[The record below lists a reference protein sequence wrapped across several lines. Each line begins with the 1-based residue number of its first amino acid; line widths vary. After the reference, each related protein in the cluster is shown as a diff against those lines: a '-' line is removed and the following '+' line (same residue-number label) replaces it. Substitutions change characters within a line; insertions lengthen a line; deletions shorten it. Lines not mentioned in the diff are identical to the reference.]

1 MSTIRSLVPR
11 RVCGPPFTFRAVPRP
26 RHLHIDHAHDGSL
39 PARVNHLSGARPSDG
54 LSIPPTLAVV
64 PSLNDLAP
72 TRTDLTGEDVDW
84 LHLLLADW
92 QLLADLSFADLVLWL
107 PLRDRAGFVAAA
119 HVRPS
124 TGPTAHHHDM
134 VGTEVP
140 RGRRPQVDTAYDEQR
155 ICRERDPDWP
165 GDVPVREETIPVV
178 RAGRVVAVVSRHT
191 NLAAARTPEPA
202 RAHLPAH
209 RRRPGRDGRRR
220 AGSRSPAATSRWRW
234 HWPRGSATACSGWT
248 SAGVVTFASPN
259 ARVGLPAARPGPATW
274 WAPTSVTS
282 RPRSARRT
290 ARWTRRCRWSSA
302 AGRPGR
308 PRWRRAARRCGCG
321 SSRCCRTACA
331 PPRWCSAGDVT
342 EVRRRE
348 RDLIGKDATIREIH
362 HRVKN
367 NLQTVAA
374 LLRLQARRLPTAR
387 PPPGR
392 RCDEAERRIGSIAVV
407 HETLSQTG
415 SDAVDFDEVAD
426 RVVAL
431 TGGAG
436 HRGQRGPG
444 PPGGLVRPA
453 AAGGGDPAGAGAVE
467 LVQNAVEHG
476 LAGRD
481 GEVRG
486 VGDRGAGR
494 TGWWSTV
501 ADDGAGL
508 PAGFDLV
515 TGGRAGPADRPDPG
529 RGGAERDAHVEPG
542 APGTRVTLDLPTL
555 PPER

>member
-1 MSTIRSLVPR
+1 
-11 RVCGPPFTFRAVPRP
+11 
-26 RHLHIDHAHDGSL
+26 
-39 PARVNHLSGARPSDG
+39 
-54 LSIPPTLAVV
+54 V

-107 PLRDRAGFVAAA
+107 PLRDAAGFVAAA

-140 RGRRPQVDTAYDEQR
+140 RGRRPQLDTAYDEQR

-191 NLAAARTPEPA
+191 NLAAARTPSRLELTYLRTADDLAVMVAQGRFPM
-202 RAHLPAH
+202 
-209 RRRPGRDGRRR
+209 PGGDHQVALSLAPRVGDGLLRLDD
-220 AGSRSPAATSRWRW
+220 
-234 HWPRGSATACSGWT
+234 RGI
-248 SAGVVTFASPN
+248 VTFASPN
-259 ARVGLPAARPGPATW
+259 AVSAYRRLGLDGDLVGAHLGDVTAALG
-274 WAPTSVTS
+274 
-282 RPRSARRT
+282 RRT
-290 ARWTRRCRWSSA
+290 APVDEALSMVVSGW
-302 AGRPGR
+302 
-308 PRWRRAARRCGCG
+308 AAREAEVEARGTTVRLRVIPLLPDG
-321 SSRCCRTACA
+321 VRTAALVLC
-331 PPRWCSAGDVT
+331 RDVT

-348 RDLIGKDATIREIH
+348 RDLVGKDATIREIH

-374 LLRLQARRLPTAR
+374 LLRLQARRLPAGEATAR
-387 PPPGR
+387 DALR
-392 RCDEAERRIGSIAVV
+392 EAERRIGSIAVV

-431 TGGAG
+431 TGELGTG
-436 HRGQRGPG
+436 DSEVRVHREGSFGQL
-444 PPGGLVRPA
+444 PPEVATPLALVL
-453 AAGGGDPAGAGAVE
+453 VE

-476 LAGRD
+476 LAGGN
-481 GEVRG
+481 GEVRVSVAAG
-486 VGDRGAGR
+486 GPDRLVVA
-494 TGWWSTV
+494 V

-508 PAGFDLV
+508 PEGFDLL
-515 TGGRAGPADRPDPG
+515 TGGGLGLQIVRTLVEGEL
-529 RGGAERDAHVEPG
+529 GGTLTVEPG
-542 APGTRVTLDLPTL
+542 APGTRVTLDLPTM